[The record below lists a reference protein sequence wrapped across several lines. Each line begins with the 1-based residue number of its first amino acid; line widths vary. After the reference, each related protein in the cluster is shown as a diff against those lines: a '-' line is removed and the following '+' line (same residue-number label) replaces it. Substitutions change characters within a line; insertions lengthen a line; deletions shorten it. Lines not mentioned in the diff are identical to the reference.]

1 MKNNLL
7 IFSALL
13 LFNFSP
19 ANSQK
24 KSSKNFQKIKTLKV
38 NFISSELNLTPE
50 VAEKF
55 WPIYNA
61 YETEN
66 RILRT
71 NKVRN
76 IRIKVEQ
83 YGEIDSLSD
92 EMAMELS
99 YRFVQILNDFAENKK
114 NTFKKLEAILT
125 PKQLLKLNFA
135 EIEFNKRV
143 YKRLN
148 QRN

>member
-1 MKNNLL
+1 M
-7 IFSALL
+7 
-13 LFNFSP
+13 
-19 ANSQK
+19 
-24 KSSKNFQKIKTLKV
+24 